1 MPDMLAPPMLAGN
14 YATIDSSRLGRNA
27 TAKESRKSMSD
38 SGGMGETGG
47 KRGTG
52 KRGIRNARSESSEGQ
67 ADEGV
72 RGKVTP

>member
-1 MPDMLAPPMLAGN
+1 MLAGN

-52 KRGIRNARSESSEGQ
+52 RGGYEMRDPSREGQ

-72 RGKVTP
+72 RGKVTQ